1 MITCEFENG
10 NKASLR
16 HVVINII
23 AISDDKLLLVKRAAH
38 LTNPG
43 KWSLVGGFLDRD
55 ETLETCVLRELH
67 EETGYEG
74 TISMLFSI
82 VDNPNRLQEDRQNVS
97 FIYIVKIGD
106 KTGTSDDE
114 SSAVDWFTIN
124 NLPKKE
130 DWAFDHFEIAE
141 LYLKQIAPPQELPLI
156 KSS

>member
-1 MITCEFENG
+1 LNC
-10 NKASLR
+10 AL
-16 HVVINII
+16 HPY
-23 AISDDKLLLVKRAAH
+23 H
-38 LTNPG
+38 
-43 KWSLVGGFLDRD
+43 FLD
-55 ETLETCVLRELH
+55 
-67 EETGYEG
+67 
-74 TISMLFSI
+74 
-82 VDNPNRLQEDRQNVS
+82 RLQEDRQNVS